1 MPTNLGLDTDPK
13 VGSVSPSSN
22 AAPGVTALTPP
33 GAAPPRASL
42 GYLLDH
48 LGTTLLEVAA
58 GDPTLRRAEEGVG
71 GVVIHD
77 PVDPPVLPSRALV
90 LGVGV
95 HQPDDVLR
103 LLEQTAEAGG
113 AGLIVRAPAPGDPRI
128 TAVSERTGTLLLAL
142 TRGASW
148 NQLATLVRS
157 LLGEG
162 QMGSAEPGS
171 LGGVPGGDLFALAN
185 AIGSLLDAPVTIE
198 DRSSRILAFSGRQDE
213 ADESRI
219 ETILGRQ
226 VPERVTRGLEAR
238 GVFRQLYGSDRPVW
252 LPPDVLA
259 MPEVTASRVAIA
271 VRAGDEI
278 LGTIWAAVDA
288 PLSPAR
294 EQSLIDSAKL
304 VALHLL
310 RLRAGADVERRLTSE
325 LVATALEGGPA
336 TVDALTRLGLSG
348 RPLIVLAMGL
358 TEDRDAA
365 GTLTLAKR
373 EADRQRSADALA
385 VHLSALH
392 PGSVVALVSGIC
404 YAVLPVGADAPTAD
418 ERAAAV
424 ATEFLQRTGGRVPGV
439 IGVGTVAPDVSAL
452 TRSRDSADRALRVLR
467 AGASSRRVAR
477 AADVHVESL
486 MLQLAD
492 LAAAEG
498 HRTSGPVARLAEYD
512 AAHRTQL
519 VETLGAWLDSFGD
532 AITAAA
538 QVHVHPNTFRYR
550 LRRIREVGGIDLDD
564 ADSRFA
570 AMLELRLPHR

>member
-1 MPTNLGLDTDPK
+1 MSLSANSVPGL
-13 VGSVSPSSN
+13 
-22 AAPGVTALTPP
+22 TALT
-33 GAAPPRASL
+33 ALTAPARANL
-42 GYLLDH
+42 GHVLDH

-58 GDPTLRRAEEGVG
+58 GDPTLPVAEEGVG

-77 PVDPPVLPSRALV
+77 PIDVPVLPPRALV

-95 HQPDDVLR
+95 HEPDDVLA
-103 LLEQTAEAGG
+103 LLTQTAGAGG
-113 AGLIVRAPAPGDPRI
+113 AGLVVRAPAPVDQRI
-128 TAVSERTGTLLLAL
+128 TAVAERTGTVLLAL

-148 NQLATLVRS
+148 HQLATLVRS

-162 QMGSAEPGS
+162 RVGAAEPES
-171 LGGVPGGDLFALAN
+171 LGGVPAGDLFALAN
-185 AIGSLLDAPVTIE
+185 AIAALIDAPVTIE

-219 ETILGRQ
+219 QTILGRQ
-226 VPERVTRGLEAR
+226 VPDRFTRGLEAQ
-238 GVFRQLYGSDRPVW
+238 GVFRRLYGSDRPVW
-252 LPPDVLA
+252 LSPDVLS
-259 MPEVTASRVAIA
+259 MPEVTVSRVAIA

-288 PLSPAR
+288 PLSPAC
-294 EQSLIDSAKL
+294 EQSLVDSAKL

-310 RLRAGADVERRLTSE
+310 RMRAGADVERRLASE
-325 LVATALEGGPA
+325 LVATALEGGPG
-336 TVDALTRLGLSG
+336 TVDALRRLGLAG
-348 RPLIVLAMGL
+348 RPLLVLAMGL
-358 TEDRDAA
+358 TEDRDGA
-365 GTLTLAKR
+365 GTLTLARR

-392 PGSVVALVSGIC
+392 PGSVVAVVGGVC
-404 YAVLPVGADAPTAD
+404 YAVLPVSADAATAD

-424 ATEFLQRTGGRVPGV
+424 ATEFLQRTGGRVAGM

-452 TRSRDSADRALRVLR
+452 VRSRDSADRALRVLR
-467 AGASSRRVAR
+467 SGTSSRRVAR

-498 HRTSGPVARLAEYD
+498 HRTAGPVARLAAYD
-512 AAHRTQL
+512 EAHRTQL
-519 VETLGAWLDSFGD
+519 VETLRAWLDAHGD
-532 AITAAA
+532 AIAAAA

-550 LRRIREVGGIDLDD
+550 LRRIRELGGIDLDD

-570 AMLELRLPHR
+570 AMVELRLPHR

>member
-1 MPTNLGLDTDPK
+1 MSASAITVPGMAPFAVPPTT
-13 VGSVSPSSN
+13 
-22 AAPGVTALTPP
+22 
-33 GAAPPRASL
+33 PRAGL
-42 GYLLDH
+42 GHLLAH

-58 GDPTLRRAEEGVG
+58 GDPSLPLAAQGIG

-77 PVDPPVLPSRALV
+77 PVDAPVLPPGALV

-95 HQPDDVLR
+95 HEPDDVLA
-103 LLEQTAEAGG
+103 LLTQTAAAGG
-113 AGLIVRAPAPGDPRI
+113 AGLVVRAPAPADPRV
-128 TAVSERTGTLLLAL
+128 TEVAQRTGTVLLAL

-148 NQLATLVRS
+148 NQLAALVRA

-162 QMGSAEPGS
+162 DVGAAEPES
-171 LGGVPGGDLFALAN
+171 LGGVPAGDLFALAN

-219 ETILGRQ
+219 QTILGRQ
-226 VPERVTRGLEAR
+226 VPDRFTRGLEAH
-238 GVFRQLYGSDRPVW
+238 GVFRQLYASDRPVW
-252 LPPDVLA
+252 LSTDVLS
-259 MPEVTASRVAIA
+259 MPEVTVARVAIA

-288 PLSPAR
+288 PLDAAR
-294 EQSLIDSAKL
+294 EQSLVDAAKL

-310 RLRAGADVERRLTSE
+310 RMRAGADVERRLASE
-325 LVATALEGGPA
+325 LVATALEGGPG
-336 TVDALTRLGLSG
+336 TVEALSRLGLAG

-358 TEDRDAA
+358 TDPDAEP
-365 GTLTLAKR
+365 GTLTLARR
-373 EADRQRSADALA
+373 EAERQRSADALA
-385 VHLSALH
+385 VHLTALH
-392 PGSVVALVSGIC
+392 PGSVVAVVGGVS
-404 YAVLPVGADAPTAD
+404 YAVLPVTAELAGAD

-424 ATEFLQRTGGRVPGV
+424 AGEFLQRTGGRVPGM

-452 TRSRDSADRALRVLR
+452 TRSRDGADRALRVLR
-467 AGASSRRVAR
+467 SGTTSRRVAR
-477 AADVHVESL
+477 AADVHIESL

-498 HRTSGPVARLAEYD
+498 YEASGPVARLAEYD

-519 VETLGAWLDSFGD
+519 VETLRAWLDAFGD
-532 AITAAA
+532 AITAAG

-550 LRRIREVGGIDLDD
+550 LRRIAEVGGIDLDD

-570 AMLELRLPHR
+570 AMLELRLLRW

>member
-1 MPTNLGLDTDPK
+1 MRLSAISLFGQSAL
-13 VGSVSPSSN
+13 SPSP
-22 AAPGVTALTPP
+22 AV
-33 GAAPPRASL
+33 PPRASL
-42 GYLLDH
+42 GHVLDH

-58 GDPTLRRAEEGVG
+58 GDPSLALAEQGVG

-77 PVDPPVLPSRALV
+77 PIDAPVLPPRALV

-95 HQPDDVLR
+95 HEPDAVLE
-103 LLEQTAEAGG
+103 LLEQTAAAGG
-113 AGLIVRAPAPGDPRI
+113 AGLIVRAPAPTDPRI
-128 TAVSERTGTLLLAL
+128 AAVAQRTGTVLLAL

-162 QMGSAEPGS
+162 QVGTAEPES
-171 LGGVPGGDLFALAN
+171 LGGVPAGDLFALAN

-219 ETILGRQ
+219 QTILGRQ
-226 VPERVTRGLEAR
+226 VPDRFTRSLEAH
-238 GVFRQLYGSDRPVW
+238 GVFRQLYASDRPVW
-252 LPPDVLA
+252 MSPDVLA
-259 MPEVTASRVAIA
+259 MPEVTVARAAVA

-278 LGTIWAAVDA
+278 LGTIWAAVDE
-288 PLSPAR
+288 PLDPAR
-294 EQSLIDSAKL
+294 EQSLVDSAKL

-310 RLRAGADVERRLTSE
+310 RMRAGADVERRLASE
-325 LVATALEGGPA
+325 LVATALEGGPG
-336 TVDALTRLGLSG
+336 TVDALTRLGLAG

-358 TEDRDAA
+358 TGADDEP
-365 GTLTLAKR
+365 GTLTLARR

-392 PGSVVALVSGIC
+392 PGSVVAVVGGIC
-404 YAVLPVGADAPTAD
+404 YAVLPVGTDAATAD

-424 ATEFLQRTGGRVPGV
+424 AAEFLQRTGGRVPGM
-439 IGVGTVAPDVSAL
+439 IGVGVVAPDVSAL
-452 TRSRDSADRALRVLR
+452 ARSRESADRALRVLR
-467 AGASSRRVAR
+467 SGTSSRRVAR
-477 AADVHVESL
+477 ATDVHIESL

-498 HRTSGPVARLAEYD
+498 HQTSGPVARLAAYD

-519 VETLGAWLDSFGD
+519 VETLRAWLDAFGD
-532 AITAAA
+532 AITAAG

-550 LRRIREVGGIDLDD
+550 LRRIAEVGDIDLDD

-570 AMLELRLPHR
+570 AMLELRLLPA

>member
-1 MPTNLGLDTDPK
+1 MSAIT
-13 VGSVSPSSN
+13 
-22 AAPGVTALTPP
+22 APGLSALTQPR
-33 GAAPPRASL
+33 AVPPRASL
-42 GYLLDH
+42 GHLLDH

-58 GDPTLRRAEEGVG
+58 GEPTLPLAEQGVG

-77 PVDPPVLPSRALV
+77 PVDAPVLPSRALV

-95 HQPDDVLR
+95 HEPDDVLA
-103 LLEQTAEAGG
+103 LLEQTAAAGG
-113 AGLIVRAPAPGDPRI
+113 AGLVVRAPAPADPRI
-128 TAVSERTGTLLLAL
+128 TAVAERTGTVLLAL

-162 QMGSAEPGS
+162 QVGTAEPES
-171 LGGVPGGDLFALAN
+171 LGGVPAGDLFALAN

-219 ETILGRQ
+219 QTILGRQ
-226 VPERVTRGLEAR
+226 VPDRFTRGLEAH

-252 LPPDVLA
+252 MPPDVLS
-259 MPEVTASRVAIA
+259 MPEVTVSRVAIA

-288 PLSPAR
+288 PLDAAR
-294 EQSLIDSAKL
+294 EQSLVDSAKL

-310 RLRAGADVERRLTSE
+310 RMRAGADVERRLASE
-325 LVATALEGGPA
+325 LVATALEGGPG
-336 TVDALTRLGLSG
+336 TVDALSRLGLAG
-348 RPLIVLAMGL
+348 RPLVVLAMGL
-358 TEDRDAA
+358 TEADAEP
-365 GTLTLAKR
+365 GTLSLARR
-373 EADRQRSADALA
+373 EAERQRSADALA

-392 PGSVVALVSGIC
+392 PGSVVAVVGGVC
-404 YAVLPVGADAPTAD
+404 YAVLPVTVDPIGAAD

-424 ATEFLQRTGGRVPGV
+424 AAEFLQRTGGRVPGM
-439 IGVGTVAPDVSAL
+439 IGVGVVAPDVSAL

-467 AGASSRRVAR
+467 SGTSSRRVAR
-477 AADVHVESL
+477 ASDVHIESL

-498 HRTSGPVARLAEYD
+498 HQTSGPVARLAAYD

-519 VETLGAWLDSFGD
+519 VETLRAWLDSFGD
-532 AITAAA
+532 AIAASGR
-538 QVHVHPNTFRYR
+538 VHVHPNTFRYR
-550 LRRIREVGGIDLDD
+550 LRRIGEVGGIDLDD

-570 AMLELRLPHR
+570 AMLELRLLRW

>member
-1 MPTNLGLDTDPK
+1 MNRSANPVPGLAAPAGSRSVPARANLGH
-13 VGSVSPSSN
+13 V
-22 AAPGVTALTPP
+22 
-33 GAAPPRASL
+33 
-42 GYLLDH
+42 LDH

-58 GDPTLRRAEEGVG
+58 GDPTRRDAEEGVG

-77 PVDPPVLPSRALV
+77 PVDVPPLPPRALV

-95 HQPDDVLR
+95 HEPDDVLA
-103 LLEQTAEAGG
+103 LLAQTAEAGG
-113 AGLIVRAPAPGDPRI
+113 AGLVVRAPAPADARI
-128 TAVSERTGTLLLAL
+128 TATAERTGTVLLAL

-148 NQLATLVRS
+148 SQLDTLVRS

-162 QMGSAEPGS
+162 QMGTAEPES
-171 LGGVPGGDLFALAN
+171 LGGVPAGDLFALAN
-185 AIGSLLDAPVTIE
+185 AVSSLLDAPVTIE

-219 ETILGRQ
+219 ETVLSRQ
-226 VPERVTRGLEAR
+226 VPDRYTRELEAQ
-238 GVFRQLYGSDRPVW
+238 GVFRQIYGSDRPVW
-252 LPPDVLA
+252 LSRDILA
-259 MPEVTASRVAIA
+259 MPEVTVARAAIA

-278 LGTIWAAVDA
+278 LGTIWAAVDE

-294 EQSLIDSAKL
+294 EQSLVDSAKL

-310 RLRAGADVERRLTSE
+310 RMRAGADVERRLASE
-325 LVATALEGGPA
+325 LVATALEGGPG
-336 TVDALTRLGLSG
+336 TVDALSRLGLAG
-348 RPLIVLAMGL
+348 HPLVVLAMGL
-358 TEDRDAA
+358 TDDDRDET
-365 GTLTLAKR
+365 GTLSLARR

-392 PGSVVALVSGIC
+392 PGSVVAVVGGIC
-404 YAVLPVGADAPTAD
+404 YAILPVGADAATAE

-424 ATEFLQRTGGRVPGV
+424 ATEFLQRTGGRVPGM

-452 TRSRDSADRALRVLR
+452 TRARDSADRALRVLR
-467 AGASSRRVAR
+467 AGSSSRRVAR

-498 HRTSGPVARLAEYD
+498 HVTSGPVARLAAYD
-512 AAHRTQL
+512 AAHRAEL
-519 VETLGAWLDSFGD
+519 VETLRAWLDSFGD
-532 AITAAA
+532 AVAASA
-538 QVHVHPNTFRYR
+538 RVHVHPNTFRYR
-550 LRRIREVGGIDLDD
+550 LRRIRELGGIDLDD

-570 AMLELRLPHR
+570 AMLELRLLHR

>member
-1 MPTNLGLDTDPK
+1 MSATSVPGL
-13 VGSVSPSSN
+13 S
-22 AAPGVTALTPP
+22 ALTSPR
-33 GAAPPRASL
+33 AVPPRASL
-42 GYLLDH
+42 GHLLDH

-58 GDPTLRRAEEGVG
+58 GDLSLPLAEEGVG

-77 PVDPPVLPSRALV
+77 PVDAPVLPPRALV

-95 HQPDDVLR
+95 HEPEDVLA

-113 AGLIVRAPAPGDPRI
+113 AGLVVRAPAPADPRI
-128 TAVSERTGTLLLAL
+128 SAVAQRTGTVLLAL

-162 QMGSAEPGS
+162 QVGTAEPES
-171 LGGVPGGDLFALAN
+171 LGGVPAGDLFALAN

-219 ETILGRQ
+219 QTILGRQ
-226 VPERVTRGLEAR
+226 VPDRFTRGLEAH
-238 GVFRQLYGSDRPVW
+238 GVFRQLYASDRPVW
-252 LPPDVLA
+252 MPADVLA
-259 MPEVTASRVAIA
+259 MPEVTVSRVAVA

-278 LGTIWAAVDA
+278 LGTIWAAVEA
-288 PLSPAR
+288 PLDPAR
-294 EQSLIDSAKL
+294 EQSLVDAAKL

-310 RLRAGADVERRLTSE
+310 RMRAGADVERRLASD
-325 LVATALEGGPA
+325 LVATALEGGPG
-336 TVDALTRLGLSG
+336 TVDALSRLGLAG
-348 RPLIVLAMGL
+348 RPLVVLAMGL
-358 TEDRDAA
+358 TETDDEP
-365 GTLTLAKR
+365 GTLTLARR
-373 EADRQRSADALA
+373 EAERQRSADALA
-385 VHLSALH
+385 VHLTALH
-392 PGSVVALVSGIC
+392 PGSVVALVAGVC
-404 YAVLPVGADAPTAD
+404 YAVLPVTADPGTAD

-424 ATEFLQRTGGRVPGV
+424 AAEFLQRTGGRVPGM
-439 IGVGTVAPDVSAL
+439 IGVGTVALDVSAL
-452 TRSRDSADRALRVLR
+452 SRSRDSADRALRVLR
-467 AGASSRRVAR
+467 SGSSSRRVAR
-477 AADVHVESL
+477 ASDVHIESL

-498 HRTSGPVARLAEYD
+498 HQTSGPVARLAAYD

-519 VETLGAWLDSFGD
+519 VETLRAWLDAFGD
-532 AITAAA
+532 AISAAA

-550 LRRIREVGGIDLDD
+550 LRRIGEVGGIDLDD

-570 AMLELRLPHR
+570 AMLELRLLH